1 MYILNRKKLIFSY
14 ALNAI
19 LFVITMPSN
28 SFRRKRKPNVEN
40 PKILVSRPD
49 HIGDVLLSTPIFHS
63 LKEKFPLS
71 KIVLICGSWSGD
83 IVKNNPYID
92 EFWTIDCPWWTSVR
106 KDALKK
112 KTSFYNLYISLL
124 RKIKSERFDIFLE
137 LRGDIRH
144 TFLFGLIP
152 NIPMRI
158 SNNRSGGKFLVTH
171 SIPYEFD
178 AHEIEKNYHL
188 LKPLEPIR
196 KFYKTEV
203 YTTEENKKVFDKIP
217 IRDRYVILFNGG
229 RSDLRKMESKKL
241 LTLIKALKSEYGLQ
255 SIMVGG
261 KEDTE
266 AAIKIEENIKD
277 ANGFLNL
284 CGKISLLEVKE
295 LIDKAVLFIGNDSSV
310 SHIVASTST
319 PAISL
324 YGPMLPDQVKPFGNE
339 KRIIYHKYPCSPCLQ
354 TKCIIT
360 NSFTH
365 AKCMEDI
372 TMKEIFIVIK
382 SLLVDNK

>member
-1 MYILNRKKLIFSY
+1 MYILNKKKLIFSY
-14 ALNAI
+14 VLNAI
-19 LFVITMPSN
+19 LFVITMPFN
-28 SFRRKRKPNVEN
+28 SFRKNRKPNVEN

-49 HIGDVLLSTPIFHS
+49 HIGDVLLCTPIFHS

-92 EFWTIDCPWWTSVR
+92 EFWTIDCPWWTSIR

-112 KTSFYNLYISLL
+112 KTSFYRLYTSLL
-124 RKIKSERFDIFLE
+124 QKIKSERFDIFLE

-144 TFLFGLIP
+144 IFLFGWIP

-171 SIPYEFD
+171 SIPYQFD
-178 AHEIEKNYHL
+178 VHEIEKNYNL
-188 LKPLEPIR
+188 LKPLEPFP

-217 IRDRYVILFNGG
+217 IRDKYVILFNGG

-241 LTLIKALKSEYGLQ
+241 LTLIKALKSEYDLQ

-261 KEDTE
+261 KEDVE
-266 AAIKIEENIKD
+266 EAIKIEETIKD
-277 ANGFLNL
+277 ANDFLNL

-324 YGPMLPDQVKPFGNE
+324 YGPMLPDQVKPLGNE
-339 KRIIYHKYPCSPCLQ
+339 KRIIYHKYHCSPCVQ

-372 TMKEIFIVIK
+372 TIEEIFIAIK
-382 SLLVDNK
+382 SLLVDNN